1 MQRMCELYKTSG
13 NGEIF
18 MLAIHRNKLSEL
30 QMTIDWK
37 LLKLKL
43 FHKSHNFN
51 NFNKSKK
58 TTETANIL
66 LP

>member
-1 MQRMCELYKTSG
+1 MCELYKTSG

-37 LLKLKL
+37 L
-43 FHKSHNFN
+43 
-51 NFNKSKK
+51 
-58 TTETANIL
+58 
-66 LP
+66 